1 MVKKIC
7 WLSDYP
13 LRGSS
18 FGTVSYEFT
27 TRMPQYHFD
36 VLSLGYKGLPIE
48 LSDNVRVLELE
59 KAIQCPYY
67 FKKLQ
72 PDITVLFHS
81 FYMLKTFAEGGGV
94 SPMMGKKILYIPLEG
109 EQVPMEYRKH
119 LTYFD
124 KVITPSEFSKRGLK
138 KTGIDATV
146 VHHGVD
152 STYFGPVAER
162 QWKEFRFSYLGMN
175 DIRKQVPK
183 VMEAYARLGKGILS
197 LASENEGHYNLISFS
212 KELGISPV
220 FVEQKA
226 LGLSMSREAVRSFL
240 QNCDVY
246 ISPASEAYGLPAL
259 EAQACGV
266 PVIALAHG
274 ASKEVLGN
282 GALYCS
288 VAEFLHTT
296 VGKVGLIS
304 TADLYRKMRFLFDVE
319 SARTR
324 LAKNALENARKHTW
338 DIATKELE
346 KVIEE

>member
-1 MVKKIC
+1 
-7 WLSDYP
+7 
-13 LRGSS
+13 
-18 FGTVSYEFT
+18 
-27 TRMPQYHFD
+27 MPQYHFD

-48 LSDNVRVLELE
+48 LADNVRVLELE

-67 FKKLQ
+67 FKKLN
-72 PDITVLFHS
+72 PDITIIFHS
-81 FYMLKTFAEGGGV
+81 FYMVKTFAEGGGQTQ
-94 SPMMGKKILYIPLEG
+94 MMGKKILYIPLEG
-109 EQVPMEYRKH
+109 DEVPMEYRKY
-119 LTYFD
+119 LPFFD
-124 KVITPSEFSKRGLK
+124 KIITPSEFSRKGLK
-138 KTGIDATV
+138 RTGVEATV
-146 VHHGVD
+146 VPHGVD
-152 STYFGPVAER
+152 STYFCPPTER

-197 LASENEGHYNLISFS
+197 IASENEGHYNLISYS

-226 LGLSMSREAVRSFL
+226 LGLSMSREAIRGFL

-246 ISPASEAYGLPAL
+246 ISPGSESYGLPGL

-266 PVIALAHG
+266 PVIASEHG

-288 VAEFLHTT
+288 IADYLQTT

-304 TADLYRKMRFLFDVE
+304 SADLYRKMRFLFDIKT
-319 SARTR
+319 ARDR
-324 LAKNALENARKHTW
+324 LARNALENAKKHTW
-338 DIATKELE
+338 DLAVKELE
-346 KVIEE
+346 KAIESV